1 MTSKLAWLA
10 LQHLR
15 KVWVR
20 VVAFA
25 GLAIATVIV
34 APLVAAYLPQDWTPP
49 INTDATDQ
57 ILEIM
62 ASSMLAVTTFSLS
75 VAVAAFSAAAQ
86 SATPRATAL
95 LQQDPTTQNVLST
108 FLGAFLFSLV
118 GLVALKAGY
127 YTPSGEFILFVTTG
141 FVILLVVLAFLR
153 WIAHLMSFGR
163 MEDTLDRVEAATAEA
178 IALRLSKPCLGG
190 RLLKGPAPE
199 DGAVVRSDT
208 VGYVQHI
215 DIKALANCA
224 EECGAKIVLT
234 SVAGSFVH
242 ENGVL
247 ARVQGGDLDAEQEN
261 RIRQA
266 FTCDRNRTFDQD
278 PRFGLLVMSEIAR
291 RALSPA
297 VNDPGTAINVLG
309 RLVRLLTP
317 WQPEEDRD
325 AAFDDILVP
334 AIKTETLL
342 DDAFLSIARDAGTS
356 FEVHLRIQK
365 ALRALARTAPEI
377 FSAAAKEIARQAMAH
392 AEKAALQPEEIK
404 ELEAVLA
411 DLNEDRT

>member
-1 MTSKLAWLA
+1 M
-10 LQHLR
+10 
-15 KVWVR
+15 
-20 VVAFA
+20 
-25 GLAIATVIV
+25 
-34 APLVAAYLPQDWTPP
+34 PP

-57 ILEIM
+57 VLEIM

-75 VAVAAFSAAAQ
+75 VSVAAFSAAAQ

-127 YTPSGEFILFVTTG
+127 YTPSGEFVLFIATG

-163 MEDTLDRVEAATAEA
+163 MEDTLDRVETATAEA

-199 DGAVVRSDT
+199 DGAVVRSDK

-215 DIKALANCA
+215 DMKALASCA
-224 EECGAKIVLT
+224 EACGAKIVLT

-247 ARVQGGDLDAEQEN
+247 AIVQAGDLDAKLEN
-261 RIRQA
+261 RIREA

-278 PRFGLLVMSEIAR
+278 PRFGLLVLSEIAR

-309 RLVRLLTP
+309 RLVRVLTP
-317 WQPEEDRD
+317 WQPEEDD
-325 AAFDDILVP
+325 KAALAEVLVP
-334 AIKTETLL
+334 PIATEALL
-342 DDAFLSIARDAGTS
+342 EDAFLTIARDAGTS

-365 ALRALARTAPEI
+365 ALRALAKTSPEI
-377 FSAAAKEIARQAMAH
+377 FGAAARETARQAMSH
-392 AEKAALQPEEIK
+392 AENAGLQAREI
-404 ELEAVLA
+404 EQIRAVMSI
-411 DLNEDRT
+411 